1 MRDNAVPNER
11 LRHQREIYGW
21 SRNYV
26 AEKIESDPQT
36 VARWERGKTFPSPYY
51 RQKLCELFGKKAD
64 ELGLI
69 KDTAPHGQYPDQ
81 ASDLTSSRESGA
93 LQNEPGQVATSE
105 HNPTRYM
112 PANLL
117 LQSFLHRSH
126 ITRKVIILG
135 LVVLIGAFILSGK
148 FVTIW
153 VSNGITFS
161 RVSNTTVLVR
171 IVPGGLW
178 ISPMNGQT
186 INDIIHFAAH
196 AFPTNRGDP
205 VIDHVNFTAG
215 WNGTWRIAC
224 VVYPN
229 HVDDTFQCNVSLK
242 RLGAA
247 AGHIQVSFD
256 VYDKMGNVNKAPSG
270 EHTIIYAPSGN
281 R

>member
-26 AEKIESDPQT
+26 AEKIESDPRT

-69 KDTAPHGQYPDQ
+69 KDEPHGQYPDQ
-81 ASDLTSSRESGA
+81 ASDLTSSREGGA
-93 LQNEPGQVATSE
+93 LQNEPGQLARSE

-112 PANLL
+112 PAHLL

-135 LVVLIGAFILSGK
+135 LVVLI
-148 FVTIW
+148 
-153 VSNGITFS
+153 
-161 RVSNTTVLVR
+161 

-196 AFPTNRGDP
+196 AFPTNRGDS

-229 HVDDTFQCNVSLK
+229 HSDDTFQCNVGLK
-242 RLGAA
+242 QLGAPT
-247 AGHIQVSFD
+247 GHIQVSFD